1 MPSEIHPKKNSP
13 KKGPQTPKFPLLLG
27 VWGFG
32 GLFLGEGPRNLSQ
45 ILGAPK
51 HPPNT
56 HKSKNMASMR
66 SSLLSLLLEHSFEEE
81 ETATMLIMLLHP
93 GEATTQICFFLL
105 LLIKYN
111 NSLRFRS
118 HLKRPALLSPR
129 LSPWSRLLASG
140 EESSFL
146 NVTGLTYS
154 AFRTLVGALYD
165 SPEVGL
171 KRGRPASLDENG
183 EVGIYLV
190 FLGSMGSMKHL
201 CLVFGVVPAVASV
214 VIKKMRS
221 LVVSRLRMNP
231 HARVKFPD
239 QAERREFARIIQAR
253 ERLVKDCIGFVDGS
267 FILICL
273 LYTPLFF

>member
-1 MPSEIHPKKNSP
+1 MPSEIHPKKISP

-81 ETATMLIMLLHP
+81 ETATMLIMLPHP

-146 NVTGLTYS
+146 NGL
-154 AFRTLVGALYD
+154 
-165 SPEVGL
+165 
-171 KRGRPASLDENG
+171 
-183 EVGIYLV
+183 
-190 FLGSMGSMKHL
+190 
-201 CLVFGVVPAVASV
+201 
-214 VIKKMRS
+214 
-221 LVVSRLRMNP
+221 
-231 HARVKFPD
+231 
-239 QAERREFARIIQAR
+239 
-253 ERLVKDCIGFVDGS
+253 
-267 FILICL
+267 
-273 LYTPLFF
+273 LF